1 MRKRWTSTAL
11 ALGTLVCLV
20 CIQAY
25 AQETSN
31 IKTTQVDRAASRESD
46 TSKDTRKMSLDGK
59 LAPSDLKTVASP
71 AVDRKTS
78 SDSRDNSPSVAVYN
92 APLSSKNTEPRRAE
106 PVAEKAK
113 PQPSALNPATV
124 VRSVRSEASG
134 GAVRVVI
141 GTDGVAQYKDF
152 VLSDPPRVV
161 VDITGVHSAF
171 GNETT
176 AVGVAS
182 VERFRVGQPSPNV
195 VRVVLD
201 TKSKVPYRVT
211 REGSSLVV
219 VVGGSDSLRQENIEP
234 KAGKTSLG
242 TSMLST
248 ALSAG
253 RPKSEPR
260 GTTDPRVATNDN
272 KTEQGHSVDR
282 ITIDDDELRKF
293 QPNKAGRLGRAFQY
307 KLELVEQTRS
317 LLAVLPG
324 TTTPMFIEN
333 PERFLQSH
341 SLTFKV
347 SELFPSSTD
356 LVSMVKRAYGD
367 KQSDKQS
374 KDPVELE
381 LKLCGGKGAIRGKDA
396 ITCLTKAGSWWRR
409 TLAALSGT
417 FAWSE
422 RPAVQ
427 QGIVVAQETF
437 TKHYGPSGQI
447 DFDPAQLFITATNWK
462 KTIDDVKAA
471 KGMFKDDELQEA
483 RKVAALDDLKD
494 TLWEYIIPKFQIKSV
509 SQFDFIKSGVTLIPA
524 PFPQSAL
531 TTLSLTWDLT
541 RRIHSTQTRVD
552 AAAIRADQKDY
563 EKQRSA
569 VKTSQGAKLCV
580 TISGGSTNL
589 INVPDTFS
597 EGACQNLAREVNAKQ
612 YTLAC
617 IFSDQ
622 IRMGDPIETGKGPD
636 EKAKPGSISCGW

>member
-1 MRKRWTSTAL
+1 MRKRWTSTVL
-11 ALGTLVCLV
+11 ALGTLVCLL

-31 IKTTQVDRAASRESD
+31 IKNTPVDRAASRESH
-46 TSKDTRKMSLDGK
+46 TSKDPRKISPDGK
-59 LAPSDLKTVASP
+59 PAPSDLKADASP
-71 AVDRKTS
+71 AVDRKTP
-78 SDSRDNSPSVAVYN
+78 SDLRDNSPSVALYKVTV
-92 APLSSKNTEPRRAE
+92 SSKNTEPRRAE
-106 PVAEKAK
+106 PVAEKVK

-182 VERFRVGQPSPNV
+182 VERFRVGRPSPNV

-201 TKSKVPYRVT
+201 TKYKVSYRVT

-219 VVGGSDSLRQENIEP
+219 AVGGGGSSRQENTEP
-234 KAGKTSLG
+234 KADKTSLRTG
-242 TSMLST
+242 LLST

-253 RPKSEPR
+253 GPKSELR
-260 GTTDPRVATNDN
+260 STTDPRAATNDN
-272 KTEQGHSVDR
+272 KTEQRH
-282 ITIDDDELRKF
+282 ITINDDDLRKF
-293 QPNKAGRLGRAFQY
+293 QPNKAGRLGRAIQY

-317 LLAVLPG
+317 VLAVLPG

-367 KQSDKQS
+367 KQS
-374 KDPVELE
+374 KDPVELNI
-381 LKLCGGKGAIRGKDA
+381 KLCGGKVAIRGKDA

-409 TLAALSGT
+409 TLVALSGT

-462 KTIDDVKAA
+462 KTIDDVK
-471 KGMFKDDELQEA
+471 GVFTKDEIQDA
-483 RKVAALDDLKD
+483 RVVALSDDSKH
-494 TLWEYIIPKFQIKSV
+494 TLWEVVLPKIQLKSV

-552 AAAIRADQKDY
+552 AASMRADQKDY
-563 EKQRSA
+563 ERQRSA

-597 EGACQNLAREVNAKQ
+597 EGACQNLARDVNAKQ